1 MYNITFKGEEFR
13 LKLEN
18 ADEIT
23 LLRCFRQVLENN
35 VSEQLT
41 RHKRLYNVQQLW
53 KL

>member
-23 LLRCFRQVLENN
+23 LLRCFRQVLESN

-41 RHKRLYNVQQLW
+41 LDWFLYEGSTGS
-53 KL
+53 